1 MLKKIK
7 FKLYIYYLIIY
18 SYLIKIKKIYIEK

>member
-7 FKLYIYYLIIY
+7 FKLYIFLYIIY
-18 SYLIKIKKIYIEK
+18 SYLIKIKKFILKK